1 MNHFSECPLFQERLY
16 CYELYL
22 LPVAYVAPNLIGEII
37 INRGFSFAFYNY
49 SSNQVL
55 FAKTIGENS
64 TNEDSDPDETKYVFS
79 FNDITRMLRVEP
91 QYAGLSLNN
100 FISFME
106 ALEYVG

>member
-64 TNEDSDPDETKYVFS
+64 TNEDSDP
-79 FNDITRMLRVEP
+79 R
-91 QYAGLSLNN
+91 
-100 FISFME
+100 
-106 ALEYVG
+106 